1 VQTYKCLR
9 VESHKLWGLA
19 SEETYVSGDTVNDDL
34 LLAGGLDSSTDI
46 SVVPGVDL
54 TAPANDGGVG
64 VRVSDLSE
72 ERTVEAWRAQG
83 NE

>member
-1 VQTYKCLR
+1 VQTCECLR
-9 VESHKLWGLA
+9 VENHTLEA
-19 SEETYVSGDTVNDDL
+19 SGETSVSGDTVNDDL

-54 TAPANDGGVG
+54 TAPANDGSVG

-72 ERTVEAWRAQG
+72 ERTVEA
-83 NE
+83 